1 MTTTSTRP
9 RRLLTAATLA
19 LLLTAGAAACGG
31 SGGSEG
37 ATDTTTTT
45 RVDKT
50 TTTAS
55 TTTTAGEATTTT
67 TEAGVTTTTGDETTT
82 TTEAATTTTEA
93 RVTTT
98 TNGEPS
104 GDAQDYVDALVATI
118 EGDEGEE
125 VFEPG
130 QVECLA
136 GNFVDVIGVE
146 ALQSAGVSPEEF
158 AQGNGSNF
166 PPELG
171 VDEAKANELYDQFA
185 ACEVDLAEV
194 FTKAFSSGGGEVTAE
209 QQACIDDVFT
219 QANLRASFVADYLGD
234 DLADDPLEAAGV
246 CLDEPPTTEPATP
259 TVPSND

>member
-1 MTTTSTRP
+1 MTTPTRT
-9 RRLLTAATLA
+9 RRTVTGAALA
-19 LLLTAGAAACGG
+19 LLLTVGTVACGD

-37 ATDTTTTT
+37 ATDTTTTTT

-55 TTTTAGEATTTT
+55 TTTTEGEATTT
-67 TEAGVTTTTGDETTT
+67 TEAGVTTTTEDET
-82 TTEAATTTTEA
+82 TTTTEA

-146 ALQSAGVSPEEF
+146 ALQAAGVSPEEF

-185 ACEVDLAEV
+185 ACEVDLVEV
-194 FTKAFSSGGGEVTAE
+194 FTKAFSSGRGEATAE
-209 QQACIDDVFT
+209 QRACLDEVLTDE
-219 QANLRASFVADYLGD
+219 NLRASFVADYLGE

-246 CLDEPPTTEPATP
+246 CVGFDEPRTAEPAEP